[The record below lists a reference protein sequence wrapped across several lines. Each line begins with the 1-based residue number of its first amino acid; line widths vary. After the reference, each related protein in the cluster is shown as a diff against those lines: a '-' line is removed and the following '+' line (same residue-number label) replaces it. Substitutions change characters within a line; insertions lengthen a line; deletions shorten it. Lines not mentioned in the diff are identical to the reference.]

1 MPTIAIIIMIYVIL
15 FGIFISLVTNM
26 SIYRVCKDIDKN
38 NARDILVSVITVALL
53 CLVYNKYK
61 FSFEFFKY
69 SVLIYFL
76 MVISII
82 DYYTTYIYDA
92 VIIGGILIGMV
103 FLVISYFLGYQY
115 TTYLHGMVFG
125 IISSSL
131 LILLTRSMGWGDV
144 EVYALCCLYI
154 GFDYSLIMM
163 MLSFI
168 VGSIYG
174 IFNILFKYKCRKDII
189 PFAPSIAIATILVVL
204 TEYGILNWYVNQI
217 I

>member
-1 MPTIAIIIMIYVIL
+1 MIYIIL
-15 FGIFISLVTNM
+15 FGVLISLVTNI
-26 SIYRVCKDIDKN
+26 SIYKICKDIDKN
-38 NARDILVSVITVALL
+38 KTRDALVSIVTVVLL
-53 CLVYNKYK
+53 ILIYSKYK

-82 DYYTTYIYDA
+82 DYYTTYIYDV
-92 VIIGGILIGMV
+92 VIIGGILIGMI
-103 FLVISYFLGYQY
+103 FLVISYFSGYQY
-115 TTYLHGMVFG
+115 ATYLHGMVFG

-174 IFNILFKYKCRKDII
+174 ICSIILKDKSKKDII
-189 PFAPSIAIATILVVL
+189 PFAPSIAISTILVVL
-204 TEYGILNWYVNQI
+204 TEYGILDWYINKI

>member
-1 MPTIAIIIMIYVIL
+1 MIYIIL
-15 FGIFISLVTNM
+15 FGVLISLVTNI
-26 SIYRVCKDIDKN
+26 SIYKICKDIDKN
-38 NARDILVSVITVALL
+38 KTRDTLVNLVTVVLLILIYS
-53 CLVYNKYK
+53 KYK

-82 DYYTTYIYDA
+82 DYYTTYIYDV
-92 VIIGGILIGMV
+92 VIIGGILIGMI
-103 FLVISYFLGYQY
+103 FLVISYFSGYQY
-115 TTYLHGMVFG
+115 ATYLHGMVFG

-174 IFNILFKYKCRKDII
+174 ICSIILKDKSKKDII

-204 TEYGILNWYVNQI
+204 TEYGILNWYISKI

>member
-1 MPTIAIIIMIYVIL
+1 MIYIIL
-15 FGIFISLVTNM
+15 FGVLISLVTNI
-26 SIYRVCKDIDKN
+26 SIYKVCKDIDKN
-38 NARDILVSVITVALL
+38 KTRDTLVSIITVVLL
-53 CLVYNKYK
+53 CLIYNKYK
-61 FSFEFFKY
+61 ISFEFFKY

-82 DYYTTYIYDA
+82 DYYTTYIYDV

-103 FLVISYFLGYQY
+103 FLVISYFSGYQY
-115 TTYLHGMVFG
+115 ATYLHGMVFG
-125 IISSSL
+125 IITSSL
-131 LILLTRSMGWGDV
+131 LIFLTKSMGWGDV

-163 MLSFI
+163 CLSFI

-174 IFNILFKYKCRKDII
+174 ICSIILKGKCRKDII
-189 PFAPSIAIATILVVL
+189 PFAPSIAISTILVVL
-204 TEYGILNWYVNQI
+204 TEYGILNWYVNKI

>member
-1 MPTIAIIIMIYVIL
+1 MITNISIYNICEDIQKNKSRDTLISAITVIL
-15 FGIFISLVTNM
+15 L
-26 SIYRVCKDIDKN
+26 
-38 NARDILVSVITVALL
+38 ILI
-53 CLVYNKYK
+53 YNKYK
-61 FSFEFFKY
+61 ISFEFVKY

-82 DYYTTYIYDA
+82 DYYTTYIYDV
-92 VIIGGILIGMV
+92 VIIGGILIGMI
-103 FLVISYFLGYQY
+103 FLVVSYFYGYQY
-115 TTYLHGMVFG
+115 ATYLHGMVFG

-131 LILLTRSMGWGDV
+131 LIFLTKSMGWGDV

-168 VGSIYG
+168 VGSVYG
-174 IFNILFKYKCRKDII
+174 IFNILLKYKSKKDII
-189 PFAPSIAIATILVVL
+189 PFAPSIAIATVLVIL
-204 TEYGILNWYVNQI
+204 TEYGILNWYINKI

>member
-1 MPTIAIIIMIYVIL
+1 MIYIIL
-15 FGIFISLVTNM
+15 FGFLISIITNI
-26 SIYRVCKDIDKN
+26 SIYSVCKDIHKN
-38 NARDILVSVITVALL
+38 KFRDVLTSVITIVLL
-53 CLVYNKYK
+53 CLIYNKYK
-61 FSFEFFKY
+61 ISFEFLKY
-69 SVLIYFL
+69 SVLLYFL

-92 VIIGGILIGMV
+92 VIIGGILMGLI

-115 TTYLHGMVFG
+115 ATYLHGMVFG
-125 IISSSL
+125 ILSSSL
-131 LILLTRSMGWGDV
+131 LIFLTKSMGWGDM

-154 GFDYSLIMM
+154 GFDYSLIMI

-168 VGSIYG
+168 VGSVYG
-174 IFNILFKYKCRKDII
+174 ILNIILKSKSRKDII

-204 TEYGILNWYVNQI
+204 TEYGILNWYINKI